1 MKKLFSLILCITVL
15 SITALCY
22 AAPKEDKHEETGI
35 SGISAREIYIIP
47 GEKTELSAPVHAAPV
62 NIENPA
68 MQFESIKNIRREDK
82 YFPDI
87 LEQIDIIS
95 VAPRE

>member
-1 MKKLFSLILCITVL
+1 MKKLLSLILCITVL

-22 AAPKEDKHEETGI
+22 AAPKEDRHEGTGI
-35 SGISAREIYIIP
+35 SGISAKEVYIIP
-47 GEKTELSAPVHAAPV
+47 SEKAELSAPVHAAPV

-68 MQFESIKNIRREDK
+68 MRFETIKNIRREDR

>member
-1 MKKLFSLILCITVL
+1 MKKIFSLILCITTL
-15 SITALCY
+15 SMTAICY
-22 AAPKEDKHEETGI
+22 ASPKENKHEETGI
-35 SGISAREIYIIP
+35 SGISAHEVYIIP
-47 GEKTELSAPVHAAPV
+47 GEKAELSAPFQTAPV
-62 NIENPA
+62 SIEKPDVY
-68 MQFESIKNIRREDK
+68 FETIKNIRREDK